1 MDRKVR
7 ELVES
12 LHGMSRRTDCILWM
26 EVMGCA

>member
-12 LHGMSRRTDCILWM
+12 LHGSERMVAMAIAGVSR
-26 EVMGCA
+26 AA